1 MSRGEEQRSSIK
13 TNKTPRSELPI
24 TNKQKLVLLVF
35 QVSPETYA
43 YSTRTEILKLFEFL
57 G

>member
-24 TNKQKLVLLVF
+24 TNKQKPALLVF
-35 QVSPETYA
+35 QVSHETCA
-43 YSTRTEILKLFEFL
+43 YSTRAEILKLSEFL